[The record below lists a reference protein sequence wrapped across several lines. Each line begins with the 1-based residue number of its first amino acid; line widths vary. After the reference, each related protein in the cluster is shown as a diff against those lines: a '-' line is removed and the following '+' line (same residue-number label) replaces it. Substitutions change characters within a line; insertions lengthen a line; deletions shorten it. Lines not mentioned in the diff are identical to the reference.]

1 MRIVALILL
10 AAVLVSGCQ
19 AGRENDSLNAGNEST
34 APLQTEPSQPAQTD
48 VTDPTQDE
56 TTESTDHTQPEK
68 TDPVDVSLLT
78 QEERDAVIL
87 KAFCELTGNDYD
99 AIGSKLSVRH
109 YWNSGV
115 AYVFFVD
122 GLEEYE
128 DIITCTSANFRDFIL
143 PTTQPL
149 YFYQEGMCYTLSN
162 SRNMLPWPM
171 EERDGFKIS
180 AVEVFLE
187 FHKTQYPELYD
198 PANWPAKSALNC
210 PVYLSSEK
218 RMEIENYFIQKSQ
231 DGADTWNHY
240 NTDGLWYSEEHPDE
254 LRYYGNYEGYD
265 FLFAYSMLQASQ
277 SETFGNIVFESNVQ
291 FSFYVYK
298 DGETMPVTEAY
309 EQGLISD
316 EAIAQVAA
324 LHKQHGGKVETA
336 E

>member
-1 MRIVALILL
+1 MRIVALMLL

-19 AGRENDSLNAGNEST
+19 AGREGDSLSAGSEST

-48 VTDPTQDE
+48 STDPTQDE
-56 TTESTDHTQPEK
+56 TTESTNHTQPK
-68 TDPVDVSLLT
+68 DTDPIDISLLT

-149 YFYQEGMCYTLSN
+149 YFYQEGKCYTLSN

-171 EERDGFKIS
+171 EERDGYKVS

-198 PANWPAKSALNC
+198 PANWPAKSVLNC

-218 RMEIENYFIQKSQ
+218 RMEIEKAKASGSP
-231 DGADTWNHY
+231 DEWNQY
-240 NTDGLWYSEEHPDE
+240 NTDNCWYTEEHDG
-254 LRYYGNYEGYD
+254 LRYYGNYDGYD
-265 FLFAYSMLQASQ
+265 FLLSFDEYGDYGYWTVG
-277 SETFGNIVFESNVQ
+277 EYTFKLNSHVDFQ
-291 FSFYVYK
+291 VYK
-298 DGETMPVTEAY
+298 DGVLMPVTEAY

-316 EAIAQVAA
+316 EAIAQVAE
-324 LHKQHGGKVETA
+324 LHKQHGGKVEKA